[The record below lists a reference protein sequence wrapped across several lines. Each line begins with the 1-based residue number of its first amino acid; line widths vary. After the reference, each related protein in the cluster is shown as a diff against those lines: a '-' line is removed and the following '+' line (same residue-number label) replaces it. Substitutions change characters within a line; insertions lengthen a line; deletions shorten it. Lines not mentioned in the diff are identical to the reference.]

1 MLLMSGMT
9 VILFLGGWLAPIAI
23 APFTWIPGP
32 LWFGMKMCIFVVLF
46 IWARAAFPRYR
57 YDQLMRLGWKIFL
70 PLSLGYLFLVAGILV
85 SFGWLPTETGT
96 AITL

>member
-1 MLLMSGMT
+1 
-9 VILFLGGWLAPIAI
+9 
-23 APFTWIPGP
+23 
-32 LWFGMKMCIFVVLF
+32 
-46 IWARAAFPRYR
+46 
-57 YDQLMRLGWKIFL
+57 MRLGWKIFL